1 MRESFALLFLIFAT
15 NATLAGPSVEGNQTK
30 VGPWSVAK
38 DSKTAKFES
47 CTMSRNAGEF
57 TVTFVRDQHGLSMLL
72 DSPKWNL
79 DRGKSYPVRLLA
91 GSRSVEAKAFAER
104 KSVTIA
110 LEDSGLKSN
119 LRRVN
124 ALQVRGEGATLGVPL
139 DDSAEAFDRL
149 ETCFGNRVATES
161 NPFVAPVVQT
171 NPFAAKRNPFV
182 SQTRKHKKLAHR
194 PVQNYS
200 LPFPIFSAAH
210 TQ

>member
-1 MRESFALLFLIFAT
+1 MRTSFALLFLVFVS
-15 NATLAGPSVEGNQTK
+15 NAALAAPRVEGNQTK
-30 VGPWSVAK
+30 VGPWSVVK
-38 DSKTAKFES
+38 NSETAKLES

-57 TVTFVRDQHGLSMLL
+57 AIIFVRDQHGLSMLL
-72 DSPKWNL
+72 ESPKWKL
-79 DRGKSYPVRLLA
+79 DGGKSYPVRLLA
-91 GSRSVEAKAFAER
+91 GSRSVEAQAFAER

-124 ALQVRGEGATLGVPL
+124 AMEVRGEGATLHVPL
-139 DDSAEAFDRL
+139 DESAAAFDHL

-161 NPFVAPVVQT
+161 NPFVAPVAQT

-182 SQTRKHKKLAHR
+182 AQTRKHKKLAR
-194 PVQNYS
+194 RTVPNFS
-200 LPFPIFSAAH
+200 SPFPIFSTAH